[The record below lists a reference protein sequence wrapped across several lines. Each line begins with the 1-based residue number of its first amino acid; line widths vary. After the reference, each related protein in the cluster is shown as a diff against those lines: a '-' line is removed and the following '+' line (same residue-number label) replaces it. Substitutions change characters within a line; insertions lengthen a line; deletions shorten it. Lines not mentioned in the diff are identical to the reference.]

1 MRCIN
6 DALVLQRKATHSSR
20 QLALALQKKV
30 IFPVNHRDVPSY
42 FIQRGEKTNP
52 KKKNI
57 LVEAVSVL
65 LYIVVYKKGH
75 KYFWRSASRNVNL
88 AMAFA

>member
-1 MRCIN
+1 M
-6 DALVLQRKATHSSR
+6 
-20 QLALALQKKV
+20 
-30 IFPVNHRDVPSY
+30 IFPVNHRDVLSY
-42 FIQRGEKTNP
+42 FIRRKKQNKTKP
-52 KKKNI
+52 PQQKYI

-88 AMAFA
+88 AMAF